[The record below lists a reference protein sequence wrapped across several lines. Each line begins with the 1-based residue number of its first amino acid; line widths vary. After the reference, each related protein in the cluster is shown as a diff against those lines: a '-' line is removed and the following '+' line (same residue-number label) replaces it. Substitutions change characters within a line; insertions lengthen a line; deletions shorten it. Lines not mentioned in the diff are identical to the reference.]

1 MFYKYVMTNKTPYRP
16 LIPSEL
22 LKAGREGRINT
33 FFDKIKA
40 GEEFLLM
47 SGKLVKI
54 KKDSDLETLAMSAY
68 NSGNKKA
75 LGAIKFTSTTGITYK
90 FADFAKSAEF
100 GGKGGGSGTVAEDA
114 ALADIQKKLAEVL
127 STEKTP
133 YIKVKIGNEI
143 VKMAEVISTPGTPK
157 ADFHV
162 IDEKGNEVAWI
173 SHKKGR
179 KANDFQQYGGMTEIN
194 DEAEVRQFAND
205 VKKILG
211 GKRLPMKTAFARPVS
226 AKSVA
231 LKTLYGKDYKAGKA
245 SGRQNINVL
254 YQGPMSF
261 AKVGGNYK
269 ITSNH
274 TVVHG
279 EIPSGDY
286 ECYYYCRPAQ
296 DRTQFGVSG
305 ARFFIVAK
313 LTAIKNRN
321 TLII

>member
-1 MFYKYVMTNKTPYRP
+1 MTNKTPYRP
-16 LIPSEL
+16 LTPAEL
-22 LKAGREGRINT
+22 LKPGREGRIDT
-33 FFDKIKA
+33 FFEKIKA
-40 GEEFLLM
+40 GEEFLLTN
-47 SGKLVKI
+47 GKLVKL
-54 KKDSDLETLAMSAY
+54 KKDPDLETLAMSAY
-68 NSGNKKA
+68 NARDNKA
-75 LGAIKFTSTTGITYK
+75 LGAIKFTSTTGTMYR

-114 ALADIQKKLAEVL
+114 ALADIKKKLAALLLE
-127 STEKTP
+127 EKAP
-133 YIKVKIGNEI
+133 YIKVKIGNEV
-143 VKMAEVISTPGTPK
+143 VKMADIISTPGTPK
-157 ADFHV
+157 SDFHV
-162 IDEKGNEVAWI
+162 VDEKGNEVAWI

-194 DEAEVRQFAND
+194 DEAEVRKFADD

-211 GKRLPMKTAFARPVS
+211 GKRLPMKTAFARPVKS
-226 AKSVA
+226 KSVA
-231 LKTLYGKDYKAGKA
+231 LKSLYGKDYKAGGA
-245 SGRQNINVL
+245 SSRQNINVL

-261 AKVGGNYK
+261 TKAGGSYK

-279 EIPSGDY
+279 EIPDGDY

-296 DRTQFGVSG
+296 DRTQFGVPG

>member
-1 MFYKYVMTNKTPYRP
+1 MTNKTPYRP
-16 LIPSEL
+16 LTPSEI
-22 LKAGREGRINT
+22 LKPGREGRIDT
-33 FFDKIKA
+33 FFEKIKA

-47 SGKLVKI
+47 SGKLVKL
-54 KKDSDLETLAMSAY
+54 KKDSDLETLAKSAY
-68 NSGNKKA
+68 NSRDNKA
-75 LGAIKFTSTTGITYK
+75 LGAIKFTSTSGNQYR

-114 ALADIQKKLAEVL
+114 ALADVKKKLAALLNE
-127 STEKTP
+127 EKSP

-143 VKMAEVISTPGTPK
+143 VKMAEIISTPGTPK
-157 ADFHV
+157 SDFHV
-162 IDEKGNEVAWI
+162 VDEKGNEVAWI
-173 SHKKGR
+173 SHKKGS
-179 KANDFQQYGGMTEIN
+179 KANDFQQYGGMTEIS
-194 DEAEVRQFAND
+194 EESEVRQFAED

-211 GKRLPMKTAFARPVS
+211 GKRLPMKTAFARPVKS
-226 AKSVA
+226 KSVIF
-231 LKTLYGKDYKAGKA
+231 KSLYGKDYKAAKA
-245 SGRQNINVL
+245 NGRQNINVL

-261 AKVGGNYK
+261 TKIGGNYK

-274 TVVHG
+274 TMSHG
-279 EIPSGDY
+279 EIPTGDY

-296 DRTQFGVSG
+296 DRTQFGVPG

>member
-1 MFYKYVMTNKTPYRP
+1 MTNKTPYRP
-16 LIPSEL
+16 LTPSEL
-22 LKAGREGRINT
+22 LKPGREGRIDT

-40 GEEFLLM
+40 GEEFLLTN
-47 SGKLVKI
+47 GKLIKL
-54 KKDSDLETLAMSAY
+54 KKDLDLETLAMSAY
-68 NSGNKKA
+68 KARDNKA
-75 LGAIKFTSTTGITYK
+75 LGALKFTSTTGTQYK

-114 ALADIQKKLAEVL
+114 ALADVKKKLTALLEE
-127 STEKTP
+127 EKTP
-133 YIKVKIGNEI
+133 YVKVKIGKE
-143 VKMAEVISTPGTPK
+143 VVHMAEIISTPGTPK
-157 ADFHV
+157 SDFHV
-162 IDEKGNEVAWI
+162 LDEKGNEVAWI

-179 KANDFQQYGGMTEIN
+179 KANDFQQYGGMPEIG
-194 DEAEVRQFAND
+194 DEAEVRKFAED

-211 GKRLPMKTAFARPVS
+211 GKRLPMKTAFARPVT
-226 AKSVA
+226 AKSVIM
-231 LKTLYGKDYKAGKA
+231 KSLYGKEYKASKA

-261 AKVGGNYK
+261 TKAGGNYK

-279 EIPSGDY
+279 EVPDGDY

-296 DRTQFGVSG
+296 DRTQFGVPG